1 MGYNVNGEI
10 ASLNWVYTTDPSIQP
25 WNIQYTY
32 SSTQNN
38 GQITQMVDGISG
50 ETVSYSYDSLKRLTS
65 ASSTPTAGSSST
77 AWTQAYGYDGFGNM
91 RSKTLNGGGN
101 SAPAVDPT
109 TNRLT
114 SGYDANGNMLTG
126 YGLTMTYDGRNRVAS
141 ATPTYSG
148 TEYYGYAPDNKR
160 IYRWNPT
167 TGTEEW
173 TFYGAKGERIGSF
186 GLNTSATYYSGT
198 YYFYATETNV
208 WFAGQLISNAN
219 GFVLRDRLGTDRE
232 TGARYYPYGDE
243 ITSTANGM
251 EKYGTYFRDSFTALD
266 YADQRYYV
274 GAYGR
279 FNTTDQ
285 GGVHLKDPGSWNR
298 YAYVGGDP
306 INFND
311 RRGLSRCDPNAVDDD
326 GSDDD
331 CGDDGGDGIGGGSGG
346 PVFTVTV
353 TTTGLPDPSPC
364 VGDLTGAWGGSSSG
378 APSAA
383 QGGGSGAAGAP
394 AVLSSFSFA
403 QLQTQA
409 TAALNYELNNLG
421 PNCDKVLP
429 VGTLKSVESFT
440 PLTFWN
446 ATTQG
451 GQLASLLGGTNGGA
465 NATIGSYFGNGQYAV
480 ILNGA
485 GGGFINQV
493 VLGAN
498 FYSDPSSQGLT
509 LLHELL
515 HFALQKG
522 DAGIDAHFGINV
534 GVAGASASF
543 SKWLANDC
551 NN

>member
-1 MGYNVNGEI
+1 
-10 ASLNWVYTTDPSIQP
+10 
-25 WNIQYTY
+25 
-32 SSTQNN
+32 
-38 GQITQMVDGISG
+38 
-50 ETVSYSYDSLKRLTS
+50 
-65 ASSTPTAGSSST
+65 
-77 AWTQAYGYDGFGNM
+77 
-91 RSKTLNGGGN
+91 
-101 SAPAVDPT
+101 
-109 TNRLT
+109 
-114 SGYDANGNMLTG
+114 
-126 YGLTMTYDGRNRVAS
+126 
-141 ATPTYSG
+141 
-148 TEYYGYAPDNKR
+148 
-160 IYRWNPT
+160 
-167 TGTEEW
+167 
-173 TFYGAKGERIGSF
+173 
-186 GLNTSATYYSGT
+186 
-198 YYFYATETNV
+198 V
-208 WFAGQLISNAN
+208 WFAGKLVWDGQTGYMAPGAPNQDRVGTNRAN
-219 GFVLRDRLGTDRE
+219 G
-232 TGARYYPYGDE
+232 ARFYPYGAE
-243 ITSTANGM
+243 ITSTANDH
-251 EKYGTYFRDSFTALD
+251 EKFATYQRDSLTGID
-266 YADQRYYV
+266 YADQRYY
-274 GAYGR
+274 ASSYGR
-279 FNTTDQ
+279 FNTPDP
-285 GGVHLKDPGSWNR
+285 GRSARLRDPGSWNR
-298 YAYVGGDP
+298 YVYASDDPVNRNDPTGKIDCWSWYDVVLNEGGGVIPDETTLGNCADGGGD
-306 INFND
+306 NTSMEF
-311 RRGLSRCDPNAVDDD
+311 DPCSVNADVLVALDVPM
-326 GSDDD
+326 S
-331 CGDDGGDGIGGGSGG
+331 CAA
-346 PVFTVTV
+346 P
-353 TTTGLPDPSPC
+353 PC
-364 VGDLTGAWGGSSSG
+364 YDAENSETCGGSSSG

-429 VGTLKSVESFT
+429 VGTLKSIESFT